1 MLEIV
6 TRLEIVRDISC
17 SRLEITRPDNNYD
30 SINSSKNIIKIT
42 IKEIRDDDLIPLRTG
57 LRIWSASF
65 IFMEQVLIEEIENK
79 TVLELGSG
87 TGVNGLLCAKLNA
100 RGVTLTD
107 IDEKAIALCLQNSLI
122 NELYDIKAKRV
133 DWEDANT
140 YLVNNNDNNKFDTI
154 VAVDVVYLEE
164 HAKALAECVACHLEK
179 ERGTFISCCGVRKRE
194 YFEQFLKELA
204 LRGLEVYY
212 DEDKLEIKS
221 GLMSVKEI
229 QENHKH
235 DLELK
240 ERGKGYRLIRARFKK
255 EQEVDDEMVM
265 ANKLG
270 EFLAD
275 LDLDLENDDQTRNNI
290 NNVIVKKEAYDNNV
304 HSDEDENEN
313 VTPYRC
319 QTVKK
324 AQESLK
330 TNGFCIFQDDD
341 FKNMHANI
349 ELFASVHLHGEK
361 YLDDLLSRCKQY
373 HGVEYE
379 TDIFRFKEICSRAH
393 KGKRFDL
400 QASCSDSND
409 DITTNIPES
418 GKMFQ
423 RLMQRLAASV
433 KAKCENIF
441 KADFFMTE
449 QSLTATIVNQGCVTS
464 FPRAPEQHFHADG
477 RKEGMFNAFVALH
490 DVNQNQGPT
499 EFICGSHRFDH
510 DAPYVDTKTRKKQER
525 AKKVSPE
532 LLRGDILIYDYRTL
546 HRGGANKRCH
556 DRRSLAYFLFNVQ
569 GAAEDTWNF
578 DNKSIWDD

>member
-275 LDLDLENDDQTRNNI
+275 LDLDL
-290 NNVIVKKEAYDNNV
+290 
-304 HSDEDENEN
+304 
-313 VTPYRC
+313 
-319 QTVKK
+319 
-324 AQESLK
+324 SL
-330 TNGFCIFQDDD
+330 I
-341 FKNMHANI
+341 HI
-349 ELFASVHLHGEK
+349 
-361 YLDDLLSRCKQY
+361 
-373 HGVEYE
+373 
-379 TDIFRFKEICSRAH
+379 
-393 KGKRFDL
+393 
-400 QASCSDSND
+400 
-409 DITTNIPES
+409 
-418 GKMFQ
+418 
-423 RLMQRLAASV
+423 
-433 KAKCENIF
+433 
-441 KADFFMTE
+441 
-449 QSLTATIVNQGCVTS
+449 
-464 FPRAPEQHFHADG
+464 
-477 RKEGMFNAFVALH
+477 
-490 DVNQNQGPT
+490 
-499 EFICGSHRFDH
+499 
-510 DAPYVDTKTRKKQER
+510 
-525 AKKVSPE
+525 
-532 LLRGDILIYDYRTL
+532 
-546 HRGGANKRCH
+546 
-556 DRRSLAYFLFNVQ
+556 
-569 GAAEDTWNF
+569 
-578 DNKSIWDD
+578 